1 MANYEIRKYQYNSY
15 TGKDEYVGPSINF
28 STFAGVKSYILH
40 NRDSHIVYFGYVFKN
55 GEMIFEASTL
65 LAYIDDM
72 KLYRECQIK
81 VKPLS
86 LKNLIAY
93 YEDDFAIRA

>member
-1 MANYEIRKYQYNSY
+1 MAKYEIRKYQYNSY

-28 STFAGVKSYILH
+28 STFAEVKSYILH

-65 LAYIDDM
+65 LAYIDDA
-72 KLYRECQIK
+72 KSRRELRLK
-81 VKPLS
+81 FKPLS

-93 YEDDFAIRA
+93 YDDDSAIWA

>member
-1 MANYEIRKYQYNSY
+1 MAKYEIRKYEYNNY
-15 TGKDEYVGPSINF
+15 TDKKEYVGGCINF
-28 STFAGVKSYILH
+28 NTFEEIKNYILH
-40 NRDSHIVYFGYVFKN
+40 NSDSGIVCFGDVFKN
-55 GEMIFEASTL
+55 GEMIFGASTL

>member
-55 GEMIFEASTL
+55 GEMIFEASTP
-65 LAYIDDM
+65 LAYIDDA
-72 KLYRECQIK
+72 KSRRELRLK
-81 VKPLS
+81 SKPLN

-93 YEDDFAIRA
+93 YDDDFAIWA